1 MELSINPVAK
11 LSIHNS
17 TILTE
22 SSSDATHW
30 ISAISETEEDSVGDI
45 MATLGGDVSLLSSQ
59 AKAMRHTNIKP
70 FLFTPLN

>member
-30 ISAISETEEDSVGDI
+30 IRAISETEEDSVGDI
-45 MATLGGDVSLLSSQ
+45 METLGGDVSLLSSQ
-59 AKAMRHTNIKP
+59 AKTMRDTSIRTV
-70 FLFTPLN
+70 LFTPLN